1 MRILKKKKI
10 DDERKSNKKFN
21 NKVIDLENFK
31 ALKEVEIEKENKKK
45 IICDNNNN
53 LSLIFSIQKL
63 FTKIKNLSNN
73 INIKSINTHN
83 IPKECENDKLK
94 ENHEQ
99 KRKNNILNLLF
110 YFGFYITKNT
120 RLSNKFLDQR
130 LILQNII
137 LFIENIVFIFIIKF
151 LSHIKDRY
159 RQMINFMEKIFFKDR
174 LIKLFKAFTLNER
187 KKLKNDDNKFAGK
200 KLKKRENN
208 IIKINNNNCI
218 TIIIIIKSIIII
230 NLFLKAKSYIYDPI
244 LFKDSKIT
252 LKVKGTGENSI
263 SNKDFKGLN
272 YLKEIHINSNTNN
285 KKTYQ
290 YSFTQED
297 NLVELIWNDNI
308 DNADNMFKDCKNIIE
323 INLSNFNTSAI
334 ESMDSMFEGCSSLI
348 SLDLSNFNTSLVK
361 NMGFMFSSCSKLT
374 SLDLSN
380 FDTSLVTLMDSMFSH
395 CSLLTSLNLSN
406 FNTSLLIST
415 DSMFLDCINLEYIN
429 LYNFNGSI
437 LRGNMFKNMP
447 INLVICIKG
456 SINDKFYITLNNT
469 NKTLYNTSYS
479 NIINKKCFIID
490 CSKNWKTKQKKIMN
504 GECVDNYNSK
514 DLLNDILNIE
524 KNKIEKSKEEE
535 IKYYD
540 NVLSNIESGFTSENF
555 DTSNIDNGKDELIK
569 IEKMTVTFTT
579 SQNQKNNLNDNMTSI
594 DLGDCENLLRKAY
607 NISNNETIYMKKID
621 IDQEGTKAKKVEYDV
636 YCKLFGKNL
645 IKLNLTACANSKIS
659 IYMPIKLNGNVDEY
673 NSSSGYYNDVC
684 YTATSEDGTDIT
696 LNDRQTNFIS
706 KDKIVCQEDCAFTNY
721 ESKYSKV
728 ECSCDVKESSE
739 SFAGMSINREKLIKN
754 FKDIKNIVNFSFLIC
769 YKKLLN
775 IEGLIKNIGSY
786 LLLPIILFHIII
798 IIIFYIKKYK
808 KIKKKIENIIFGINN
823 NLLSEANKK
832 RKKSKGKRNIKI
844 HGGGNLIEL
853 SDRKKMINSKEN
865 IKDILNKKIKN
876 KISKKKN
883 HGSVNRIT
891 NINNRIIY
899 NMNKNKIKKTYIN
912 NITTNIKPKFNNK
925 IKTKRTH
932 LSRKKLKKIKKVMK
946 FIDEEIN
953 LLSYNLAKVYDKRSY
968 CNYYISLLKTKHS
981 LIFALN
987 RKDYNSR
994 IIKIDLFFI
1003 KFTID
1008 YIVNAL
1014 FYNDDT
1020 MHKIYESKGEFD
1032 WETQLPLIIYSYIIS
1047 TLLNTPIDYLAL
1059 SNDLI
1064 ISFKNSKS
1072 DINLKGRAEDLRI
1085 RLTINFILY
1094 FIISFLLLV
1103 FFWYYISIFGV
1114 IYSNTQV
1121 HLLKDTLMS
1130 FGLSLVLP
1138 FVIYLLPGFFRIPS
1152 LSDRKNNR
1160 EYLYN
1165 FSKILQY
1172 F

>member
-1 MRILKKKKI
+1 M
-10 DDERKSNKKFN
+10 
-21 NKVIDLENFK
+21 
-31 ALKEVEIEKENKKK
+31 
-45 IICDNNNN
+45 
-53 LSLIFSIQKL
+53 
-63 FTKIKNLSNN
+63 
-73 INIKSINTHN
+73 
-83 IPKECENDKLK
+83 
-94 ENHEQ
+94 
-99 KRKNNILNLLF
+99 
-110 YFGFYITKNT
+110 
-120 RLSNKFLDQR
+120 
-130 LILQNII
+130 
-137 LFIENIVFIFIIKF
+137 
-151 LSHIKDRY
+151 
-159 RQMINFMEKIFFKDR
+159 
-174 LIKLFKAFTLNER
+174 
-187 KKLKNDDNKFAGK
+187 
-200 KLKKRENN
+200 
-208 IIKINNNNCI
+208 
-218 TIIIIIKSIIII
+218 
-230 NLFLKAKSYIYDPI
+230 
-244 LFKDSKIT
+244 
-252 LKVKGTGENSI
+252 
-263 SNKDFKGLN
+263 FKG
-272 YLKEIHINSNTNN
+272 
-285 KKTYQ
+285 
-290 YSFTQED
+290 
-297 NLVELIWNDNI
+297 
-308 DNADNMFKDCKNIIE
+308 CKNIIE

-374 SLDLSN
+374 SLNLSN
-380 FDTSLVTLMDSMFSH
+380 FDTSLVTRMDSMFSH

-437 LRGNMFKNMP
+437 LRGNMFENMP

-456 SINDKFYITLNNT
+456 SINDKFHITLNNA
-469 NKTLYNTSYS
+469 NKTLYNISYS

-555 DTSNIDNGKDELIK
+555 DTSNIDNGKDEFIK

-621 IDQEGTKAKKVEYDV
+621 IDQEGTKAIKVEYDV

-706 KDKIVCQEDCAFTNY
+706 KDKIVCQEDCAFSNY

-754 FKDIKNIVNFSFLIC
+754 FKDIKNIVNFSFLVC

-775 IEGLIKNIGSY
+775 KEGLIKNIGFY
-786 LLLPIILFHIII
+786 LLFPIILFHIII

-844 HGGGNLIEL
+844 HGGKNLIEL

-865 IKDILNKKIKN
+865 IKDILNKKIKY

-953 LLSYNLAKVYDKRSY
+953 LL
-968 CNYYISLLKTKHS
+968 
-981 LIFALN
+981 
-987 RKDYNSR
+987 
-994 IIKIDLFFI
+994 
-1003 KFTID
+1003 
-1008 YIVNAL
+1008 
-1014 FYNDDT
+1014 
-1020 MHKIYESKGEFD
+1020 
-1032 WETQLPLIIYSYIIS
+1032 
-1047 TLLNTPIDYLAL
+1047 
-1059 SNDLI
+1059 
-1064 ISFKNSKS
+1064 
-1072 DINLKGRAEDLRI
+1072 
-1085 RLTINFILY
+1085 Y
-1094 FIISFLLLV
+1094 FL
-1103 FFWYYISIFGV
+1103 
-1114 IYSNTQV
+1114 
-1121 HLLKDTLMS
+1121 H
-1130 FGLSLVLP
+1130 
-1138 FVIYLLPGFFRIPS
+1138 
-1152 LSDRKNNR
+1152 
-1160 EYLYN
+1160 
-1165 FSKILQY
+1165 
-1172 F
+1172 